1 VRGAVHGLAKKT
13 RLMGIGNKE
22 DGFFCFFLI
31 LVGGIA
37 SGIYAETKVE
47 QYFSVAGNKLNAEL
61 NDMTVTVNNVT
72 RLVNDSRL
80 HVPGEVVDEVKEALG
95 KLDDGLDD
103 VNYVFE
109 HSGSAKEVFV
119 YISVAWVALVGV
131 AALLYHCTHNK
142 FLFHLIGFMA
152 WWVIFA
158 ICVFMIMMFTVS
170 VVFTDICHELDYQPG
185 LLDLLNNITRSAYNK
200 VSNSVQESQDNL
212 VTETCDAVNE
222 YCPQQPDLCNCTFD
236 NFPEMTQRSVV
247 DEDLKI
253 YTVYD
258 CSTECKDENLKNVSQ
273 GIVDAVFLFD
283 LVNEVLDALQS
294 VIVGFQDPSVKETI
308 RGVVC
313 ETSEIAT
320 PLWVSV
326 VLVLGGVGFI
336 AIGLLVV
343 DRRLCCKEAYDDAG
357 YQEMKL

>member
-1 VRGAVHGLAKKT
+1 
-13 RLMGIGNKE
+13 
-22 DGFFCFFLI
+22 
-31 LVGGIA
+31 
-37 SGIYAETKVE
+37 
-47 QYFSVAGNKLNAEL
+47 
-61 NDMTVTVNNVT
+61 MTVTVNNVT
-72 RLVNDSRL
+72 KLLNITKL
-80 HVPGEVVDEVKEALG
+80 HLPGDVVEEVEDALD
-95 KLDDGLDD
+95 KLDDGLND
-103 VNYVFE
+103 VDYVFD
-109 HSGSAKEVFV
+109 HTGTAKEVFV
-119 YISVAWVALVGV
+119 YVSVAWIALVGI
-131 AALLYHCTHNK
+131 AALLYHCTRSK

-158 ICVFMIMMFTVS
+158 ICVFVIMMFTVN
-170 VVFTDICHELDYQPG
+170 VVFSDICRELDYQPG

-200 VSNSVQESQDNL
+200 VSNNIQESQDNL
-212 VTETCDAVNE
+212 VKTTCDAVND
-222 YCPQQPDLCNCTFD
+222 YCPQQPDLCDCTFD
-236 NFPEMTQRSVV
+236 NFPNMTQRTV
-247 DEDLKI
+247 EDQDGKF

-258 CSTECKDENLKNVSQ
+258 CSTQCKNENLQNVSL
-273 GIVDAVFLFD
+273 GIVDAVFLFN
-283 LVNEVLDALQS
+283 LVDEVLDALQD

-313 ETSEIAT
+313 ETNQIAL

>member
-1 VRGAVHGLAKKT
+1 VGGAVHGLEKKT
-13 RLMGIGNKE
+13 KLLEIGNKE

-47 QYFSVAGNKLNAEL
+47 QYFTVAVNKLGDEVNA
-61 NDMTVTVNNVT
+61 MTITVNNVT

-80 HVPGEVVDEVKEALG
+80 HVPGEVVDEVKEAMG
-95 KLDDGLDD
+95 KLDDSMDD
-103 VNYVFE
+103 VNTVFE

-119 YISVAWVALVGV
+119 YVSVAWVALVGV
-131 AALLYHCTHNK
+131 AALLYHCSHNK

-152 WWVIFA
+152 WWVVFA
-158 ICVFMIMMFTVS
+158 ICVFTIMMFTVS
-170 VVFTDICHELDYQPG
+170 IVFTDICKELDYQPG

-200 VSNSVQESQDNL
+200 VSNNVQESQQNL
-212 VTETCDAVNE
+212 VSSTCNAVDE
-222 YCPQQPDLCNCTFD
+222 YCPQQPDLCDCTFD
-236 NFPEMTQRSVV
+236 NFPEMTQRTVV
-247 DEDLKI
+247 DDDAET

-258 CSTECKDENLKNVSQ
+258 CSTECKDVNLKNVSQ
-273 GIVDAVFLFD
+273 GIVDAVFLFN
-283 LVNEVLDALQS
+283 LVDEVLNALQS
-294 VIVGFQDPSVKETI
+294 IIVGFQDPSVKETI

-313 ETSEIAT
+313 ETDEIST
-320 PLWVSV
+320 PLWVSL

-343 DRRLCCKEAYDDAG
+343 DRRLCCKEALEDEG
-357 YQEMKL
+357 YLEMKM